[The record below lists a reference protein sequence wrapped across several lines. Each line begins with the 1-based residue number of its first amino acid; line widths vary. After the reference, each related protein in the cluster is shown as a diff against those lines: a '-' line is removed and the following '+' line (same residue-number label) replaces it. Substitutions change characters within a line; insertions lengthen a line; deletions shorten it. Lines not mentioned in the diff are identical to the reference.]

1 MKKEISQEAR
11 EAAIQ
16 EAFSIAKQE
25 QTGMLPG
32 HFVQRL
38 LDIQREAVEGLRE
51 ISEALEASAIG
62 TIELCQ
68 DYGTPGIIVGWRCK
82 LCNHDWKVGDKPN
95 HDCDC
100 HLIKLSEWKSTHPK
114 KAPNGR

>member
-82 LCNHDWKVGDKPN
+82 LCNHD
-95 HDCDC
+95 CDC